1 MSCEDYDY
9 QSDKEEYD
17 KYIGLY
23 NMCYAYFLGAVYV
36 LFGSDTPSF
45 EHCISV
51 LDESKIDY
59 ESDEKE
65 LEIIFA
71 FVSGGVSLAVEVSF
85 DYSNKAVFRFPKA
98 KAWLLGFASLNSN
111 IDTVNWAMATAIS
124 IDNFEKGRAYE
135 SKSSEK

>member
-1 MSCEDYDY
+1 MIYEDYDY

-23 NMCYAYFLGAVYV
+23 NICYAYFLGAVYL

-45 EHCISV
+45 EHCISI

-65 LEIIFA
+65 LEINFA

-85 DYSNKAVFRFPKA
+85 DYSNKAVFKFPNA
-98 KAWLLGFASLNSN
+98 KEWLLGYASLNSD
-111 IDTVNWAMATAIS
+111 IDTIHWALATTFS
-124 IDNFEKGRAYE
+124 IDDFEKGRAV
-135 SKSSEK
+135 